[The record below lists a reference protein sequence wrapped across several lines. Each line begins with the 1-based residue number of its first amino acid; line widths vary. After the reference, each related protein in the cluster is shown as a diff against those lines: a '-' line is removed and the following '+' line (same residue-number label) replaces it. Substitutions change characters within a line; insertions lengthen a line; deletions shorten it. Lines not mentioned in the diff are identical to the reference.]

1 MGFDARFKGSTPTK
15 RREEMRIDAVRWG
28 IARRHAGSGS
38 VNQLLKKRKVDY
50 NMADAPL
57 KRGAK

>member
-1 MGFDARFKGSTPTK
+1 
-15 RREEMRIDAVRWG
+15 MRIDAVRWG